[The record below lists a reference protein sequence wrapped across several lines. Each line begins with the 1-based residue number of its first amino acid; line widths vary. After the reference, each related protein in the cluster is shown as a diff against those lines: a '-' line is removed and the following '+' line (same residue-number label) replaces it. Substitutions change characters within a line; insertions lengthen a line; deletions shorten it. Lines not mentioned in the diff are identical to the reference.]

1 MENDKTKSLDLEQS
15 KGLIQEAYDV
25 LKPLMLA
32 VESNKE
38 DKKENENS
46 IRERLADLLELF
58 NKENKPDVS
67 KIKSGLLAKAI
78 ETHLTG
84 VNKLEEDLATMESY
98 LKLIKSKEVPKAKID
113 RYSILK
119 DEGKANVKEVTDN
132 INALYVTLD
141 KEVVNAVVQII
152 ADDIAKKKEIEE
164 EAKGKKKKDP
174 SLMEKV
180 FNIVSAIKKF
190 IKK

>member
-1 MENDKTKSLDLEQS
+1 MEKDQSKSLDLEQS
-15 KGLIQEAYDV
+15 KVAIQDAYDV

-46 IRERLADLLELF
+46 IKERLADLLELF

-67 KIKSGLLAKAI
+67 KIKAGLLAKAI

-84 VNKLEEDLATMESY
+84 VNKLEEDLVIMESY
-98 LKLIKSKEVPKAKID
+98 LKYIKSKDMPKSKID

-119 DEGKANVKEVTDN
+119 DEGKANGKEVTDN
-132 INALYVTLD
+132 VNKLYTVLD
-141 KEVVNAVVQII
+141 KEIVNAVVQII
-152 ADDIAKKKEIEE
+152 ADDIAKKKEIED

-180 FNIVSAIKKF
+180 HNIVSVIKKF